1 MVALKGR
8 LRGDPRGVIQAQTV
22 VIDELIVRF
31 ARSQD
36 HSDQAPV
43 LSPRPES
50 LLALR
55 TDLGR
60 LAGRGSAL
68 PSALARFCT
77 RGYQLA
83 TCTVPLVEA
92 SAASQH
98 DDDGDAI
105 TRPGRATA
113 DPTQRR
119 KSWQQ
124 ERVPPAVTFAR

>member
-68 PSALARFCT
+68 PSALARCCI

-83 TCTVPLVEA
+83 TCTVPLV
-92 SAASQH
+92 
-98 DDDGDAI
+98 DA
-105 TRPGRATA
+105 TPALPA
-113 DPTQRR
+113 RR
-119 KSWQQ
+119 
-124 ERVPPAVTFAR
+124 